1 LSWIRQVYGARQ
13 YKAAEQDRQWAE
25 FGSKSSAGTRQN
37 LKLPIMSATFV
48 VRSLIVGAIVEEAR

>member
-1 LSWIRQVYGARQ
+1 VQ
-13 YKAAEQDRQWAE
+13 
-25 FGSKSSAGTRQN
+25 FGSTSSVGGRQN